1 MWGSSDGETRAERM
15 LRRAEMKCPKC
26 QTENPETRKFC
37 KECGAKLTL
46 LCPHC
51 HVENL
56 PSDKFCGECGQKLEN
71 ASAERKESSIEGE
84 RKQVTVLFSDL
95 SGYTAMTEKLDPEEV
110 KEIMSRI
117 FGEIAKVVTQYE
129 GFIEKFIGDAVV
141 AFFGVPK
148 AHEDDPVRAIRAAR
162 EIHEIV
168 DGMNRQLESK
178 IGKRLSMHSGI
189 HTGLV
194 VTGEISVEKGTHGA
208 SGETINLA
216 SRLSDVAKA
225 DEILVGP
232 VTYQLAEGHFV
243 FERIEAVQFK
253 GKTESVQ
260 VYRLLSAKEKPLTLH
275 RILGLRANLIGR
287 KAELAQLQEA
297 VQKVR
302 QGKGGIFSIC
312 GDAGTGKSRLLEE
325 FRATLDLN
333 EIQWREGHAYAY
345 SQNIPYFP
353 LIDLLSRA
361 WQIEEG
367 DSPEKV
373 REKIESGVES
383 LISRK
388 KEDVLPYVGSLYSL
402 SYPEIEGVSPEFWK
416 SRLQETIHEIL
427 VALTQRGP
435 TIICLED
442 LHWADPSSL
451 NLLRFLLSEFRY
463 PALFLCIYRPPLSLF
478 TSHEQSGLGKLYQEI
493 RLQDFSLSEAQ
504 EMMESLLN
512 TEKVPPE
519 LRHFIQEKVEGN
531 PFYLEEMINALID
544 SGTLSRDHGTWKLTR
559 SIVESEIPS
568 TIQGVISARLDR
580 LEKEMKQI
588 LQEASVIG
596 RAFLYNIIRE
606 ITQLRE
612 QLDRCLSG
620 LERLDLIRMKSL
632 EPDLEYIFK
641 HALTQ
646 EVVYNGL
653 LKKER
658 REIHERT
665 ALVMEKLFRDRL
677 SEFFETLA
685 FHFAQGQSVYKAVDY
700 LMKSGEKSLKR
711 YAVEESH
718 QYFKEGFEFLSNKPA
733 RTKDEEALL
742 IDLFIK
748 WGLVF
753 YYRGDFKG
761 IVDLFIAHVDLAE
774 SLNDKARLGMF
785 YAWLGWGFFGIGKPT
800 DAYAYLTK
808 ALGIGEEIDS
818 QQIKGYAC
826 CWLNWTCVEL
836 GRLDEAIAFGARAQQ
851 IATLFESDPYLYFK
865 SLGGIGHTYMCKGEK
880 KRNFEIGETLI
891 EYGRKHSNIRCLVVG
906 HICMGNGHFAAGDF
920 ESAIKCLTSAIEVSA
935 DPFYSQWARLLI
947 GVTYLFTGQLQEAE
961 NALQEVESFCQNLS
975 CGVFQPV
982 ARACL
987 GVPWI
992 AKGHMRKG
1000 LAMIEEG
1007 LQSMV
1012 NNDRKYFY
1020 SMGEYILGKV
1030 FFNIAER
1037 AEPVSLSTMAKNI
1050 GFLIKNVPFASKK
1063 AEDHFNKAIE
1073 VAKEIGAKGTMGVA
1087 YLDLGLL
1094 YRTKGKT
1101 EQAKRFISDAIQI
1114 FEQTEA
1120 DGFLKQAREAL
1131 SSLEEG
1137 K

>member
-1 MWGSSDGETRAERM
+1 
-15 LRRAEMKCPKC
+15 MKCPKC
-26 QTENPETRKFC
+26 QAENPDIKKFC
-37 KECGAKLTL
+37 RNCGTKLSL
-46 LCPHC
+46 QCPQC
-51 HVENL
+51 GSEYL
-56 PSDKFCGECGQKLEN
+56 PVDKFCGECGHPLEEPV
-71 ASAERKESSIEGE
+71 APKIKPSMEGE

-117 FGEIAKVVTQYE
+117 FGEVAKAVTKYE

-148 AHEDDPVRAIRAAR
+148 AHEDDPIRAIRAAR

-168 DGMNRQLESK
+168 EGMNRQLESK
-178 IGKRLSMHSGI
+178 IGKRLLMHSGI

-194 VTGEISVEKGTHGA
+194 VTGEVSVEKGTHGT

-225 DEILVGP
+225 GEILVGP

-243 FERIEAVQFK
+243 FERLEPVQVK
-253 GKTESVQ
+253 GKAEAVQ
-260 VYRLLSAKEKPLTLH
+260 VYRLLSVKEKPLTLH

-302 QGKGGIFSIC
+302 QGKGGIISIC

-325 FRATLDLN
+325 FKATLDLN

-353 LIDLLSRA
+353 LIDLLNRA

-373 REKIESGVES
+373 REKIESGVEN

-388 KEDVLPYVGSLYSL
+388 KQDVLPYVGSLYSL

-416 SRLQETIHEIL
+416 SRLQEAIHEIL
-427 VALTQRGP
+427 TALTQRGP

-451 NLLRFLLSEFRY
+451 ALLRFLLSEFRY

-478 TSHEQSGLGKLYQEI
+478 TSQKLNATGKLYQEI
-493 RLQDFSLSEAQ
+493 RLQDLSLSEAQ
-504 EMMESLLN
+504 EMMESLLK
-512 TEKVPPE
+512 TQTIPPK
-519 LRHFIQEKVEGN
+519 LRLFIQEKVEGN

-544 SGTLSRDHGTWKLTR
+544 SGTLTRDNGTWKLTR

-606 ITQLRE
+606 ITRVRE

-632 EPDLEYIFK
+632 EPEMEYIFK

-700 LMKSGEKSLKR
+700 LIKSGEKSLKR

-718 QYFKEGFEFLSNKPA
+718 QYYQEAFDLLKNRPGLM
-733 RTKDEEALL
+733 EEERSLL
-742 IDLFIK
+742 IDLLIK
-748 WGLVF
+748 WALVF
-753 YYRGDFKG
+753 YYRGDFNG
-761 IVDLFIAHVDLAE
+761 LVSLFRDHEGLAE
-774 SLNDKARLGMF
+774 SLTNKAALGMF
-785 YAWLGWGFFGIGKPT
+785 YAWFGLGLWCNGKARS
-800 DAYAYLTK
+800 AYEYLCK
-808 ALGIGEEIDS
+808 ALKIGEEIEDRR
-818 QQIKGYAC
+818 IIGYAC
-826 CWLNWTCVEL
+826 AWLTWTCATL
-836 GRLDEAIAFGARAQQ
+836 GLLEEALAFGQRAQE
-851 IATLFESDPYLYFK
+851 ISRSFESDQYLYFK
-865 SLGGIGHTYMCKGEK
+865 SLGGVGYTYYHS
-880 KRNFEIGETLI
+880 GETKKAFEAGKALLD
-891 EYGRKHSNIRCLVVG
+891 YGERHSNIRSLVMG
-906 HICMGNGHFAAGDF
+906 HAITGSGCALHGNFH
-920 ESAIKCLTSAIEVSA
+920 SAIECFESGMRIVV
-935 DPFYSQWARLLI
+935 DPFYSQVGRLYL
-947 GVTYLFTGQLQEAE
+947 GLSYLFCNQLDKAE
-961 NALQEVESFCQNLS
+961 TALGEVLIYSEKFGAGWIGTQASILM
-975 CGVFQPV
+975 G
-982 ARACL
+982 AL
-987 GVPWI
+987 LI
-992 AKGHMRKG
+992 AKGQMSQGLKLLEKGQRDCQENQMRTVYA
-1000 LAMIEEG
+1000 L
-1007 LQSMV
+1007 S
-1012 NNDRKYFY
+1012 
-1020 SMGEYILGKV
+1020 EYVLGKV
-1030 FFNIAER
+1030 YSQIAEGS
-1037 AEPVSLSTMAKNI
+1037 APISLSTMAKNV
-1050 GFLIKNVPFASKK
+1050 GFLIKNIPFASKK
-1063 AEDHFNKAIE
+1063 AEEHFNKAIE
-1073 VAKEIGAKGTMGVA
+1073 VAKEIGAKGTMGMA

-1094 YRTKGKT
+1094 HRTKGKT
-1101 EQAKRFISDAIQI
+1101 EQAKKCISDAIEI

-1120 DGFLKQAREAL
+1120 EEFLKQAREAL
-1131 SSLEEG
+1131 ASIEER